1 MRARYRDVEKDFTG
15 RIVVVTGAGSGIG
28 QATAR
33 LFSRLGAYV
42 HGADV
47 DGGSVE
53 RLVAELGEERAAAH
67 QLDVRDAAAVEA
79 FAADVFARGRGV
91 DVLHNNAGIGHA
103 GEIEHTTIED
113 WDRVIG
119 VNLLGVAY
127 GVQAFAPRM
136 LEQGRPA
143 SIVNTASSLGLV
155 AMGRMAP
162 YCASKFGVVGLTE
175 ALHAELAPRGLHVCA
190 VCPGIIDTPITR
202 NAVLRGQPGERR
214 EGIVGFY
221 GKYGATADQVADA
234 VVDAVRRNRVIAP
247 VPRSQVSPAWWA
259 KRASHRTGQVI
270 ARHMPRVVLGR
281 GART

>member
-1 MRARYRDVEKDFTG
+1 MRARYRDVDMDFTG

-33 LFSRLGAYV
+33 LFSRLGAHV
-42 HGADV
+42 HAADINREAV
-47 DGGSVE
+47 QA
-53 RLVAELGEERAAAH
+53 LVGELGDDRAAAH
-67 QLDVRDAAAVEA
+67 ELDVRDPAAVEA
-79 FAADVFARGRGV
+79 LAAGIFALGRGV

-103 GEIEHTTIED
+103 GEIEHTTIDD
-113 WDRVIG
+113 WDRVVG

-155 AMGRMAP
+155 AMARMAP

-175 ALHAELAPRGLHVCA
+175 ALHAELGPRGIHVSA

-214 EGIVGFY
+214 DGIAGFY
-221 GKYGATADQVADA
+221 AKYGASAEQVADA

-281 GART
+281 GTQA